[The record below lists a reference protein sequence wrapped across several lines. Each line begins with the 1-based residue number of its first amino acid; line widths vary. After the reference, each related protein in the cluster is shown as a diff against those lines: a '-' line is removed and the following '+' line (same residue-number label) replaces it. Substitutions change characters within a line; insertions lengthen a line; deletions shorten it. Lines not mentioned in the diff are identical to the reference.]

1 MRNVFR
7 SSRARLAAAAI
18 SAALL
23 GGCATTGNP
32 DDPLEGYNRAM
43 FSFNEQLDKVAIKP
57 AAQVYEAVL
66 PQPVRT
72 GVGNVLGNLGDPWIA
87 LNNLLQGKVAE
98 GMSDLMRF
106 ALNSTWG
113 LLGLLDIASEAGLPK
128 HDEDFGQTLGR
139 WGVGEG
145 AYIVLPFFGP
155 RTLRDAVAMPADM
168 AADPP
173 FDIDHVRTRNA
184 LAATRVVHARSTL
197 LGADRTLKEA
207 ALDRYAF
214 VRDFYLEQRRY
225 KVGDGRQERVYED
238 FDEQSTAPL
247 GGEVDAAA
255 ATAVENLELAGI
267 GAPPAT
273 TGRRVTRQTI
283 Q

>member
-7 SSRARLAAAAI
+7 SSRAGVAAAAL

-23 GGCATTGNP
+23 TGCATTANP
-32 DDPLEGYNRAM
+32 NDPLEGFNRAM
-43 FSFNEQLDKVAIKP
+43 FSFNDQVDKAVVKP

-66 PQPVRT
+66 PSPVRT
-72 GVGNVLGNLGDPWIA
+72 GVGNVFGNLGDPWIA
-87 LNNLLQGKVAE
+87 LNNMLQGKFAE

-128 HDEDFGQTLGR
+128 HDEDLGQTLGR

-155 RTLRDAVAMPADM
+155 RTVRDTMALPADFM
-168 AADPP
+168 ANEP
-173 FDIDHVRTRNA
+173 FSIEHVATRNTV
-184 LAATRVVHARSTL
+184 LGTRIVHGRSVL
-197 LGADRTLKEA
+197 LGADHTLEEA

-225 KVGDGRQERVYED
+225 KVDDGRRERVYED
-238 FDEQSTAPL
+238 FDEQSAAPL
-247 GGEVDAAA
+247 GDEVDAAA
-255 ATAVENLELAGI
+255 TAAVERLELVGI
-267 GAPPAT
+267 GELALERAAASPT
-273 TGRRVTRQTI
+273 HKN
-283 Q
+283 

>member
-1 MRNVFR
+1 
-7 SSRARLAAAAI
+7 
-18 SAALL
+18 
-23 GGCATTGNP
+23 
-32 DDPLEGYNRAM
+32 
-43 FSFNEQLDKVAIKP
+43 
-57 AAQVYEAVL
+57 
-66 PQPVRT
+66 
-72 GVGNVLGNLGDPWIA
+72 
-87 LNNLLQGKVAE
+87 
-98 GMSDLMRF
+98 MRF

-128 HDEDFGQTLGR
+128 HDEDLGQTLGR

-155 RTLRDAVAMPADM
+155 RTVRDAVALPADM
-168 AADPP
+168 MGNEP
-173 FDIDHVRTRNA
+173 FSIDHVPTRNTV
-184 LAATRVVHARSTL
+184 LGTRVVHGRSVL

-238 FDEQSTAPL
+238 FDEQSALPL

-255 ATAVENLELAGI
+255 ATAVEHLELAGI
-267 GAPPAT
+267 GANPVKV
-273 TGRRVTRQTI
+273 GRRAVRQTV

>member
-7 SSRARLAAAAI
+7 SSRASLAVAVL
-18 SAALL
+18 SAALAT
-23 GGCATTGNP
+23 GCATTSNP

-66 PQPVRT
+66 PSPVRT

-113 LLGLLDIASEAGLPK
+113 LLGLLDIASAAGLPK
-128 HDEDFGQTLGR
+128 HDEDLGQTLGR

-155 RTLRDAVAMPADM
+155 RTVRDAVALPVDM
-168 AADPP
+168 MGNEP
-173 FDIDHVRTRNA
+173 FSIDHVPTRNTV
-184 LAATRVVHARSTL
+184 LGTRVVHGRSVL

-225 KVGDGRQERVYED
+225 KVGDGRKERVYED

>member
-7 SSRARLAAAAI
+7 SSRAGLVIAVLSAAI
-18 SAALL
+18 AT
-23 GGCATTGNP
+23 GCATTANP

-43 FSFNEQLDKVAIKP
+43 FGFNEQVDKVVVKP

-87 LNNLLQGKVAE
+87 LNNLLQGKVAD
-98 GMSDLMRF
+98 GMGDLMRF

-113 LLGLLDIASEAGLPK
+113 LLGLLDVASEAGLPK
-128 HDEDFGQTLGR
+128 HDEDLGQTLGR

-155 RTLRDAVAMPADM
+155 RTVRDAVALPADM
-168 AADPP
+168 MANEP
-173 FDIDHVRTRNA
+173 FDIDHIPTRNSV
-184 LAATRVVHARSTL
+184 LGTRLVHGRSTL
-197 LGADRTLKEA
+197 LGADRTVEEA

-225 KVGDGRQERVYED
+225 KVSDGRQERVYED
-238 FDEQSTAPL
+238 FDQ
-247 GGEVDAAA
+247 
-255 ATAVENLELAGI
+255 
-267 GAPPAT
+267 
-273 TGRRVTRQTI
+273 Q
-283 Q
+283 

>member
-1 MRNVFR
+1 MPNVFR
-7 SSRARLAAAAI
+7 SSRAGVAVVAL

-32 DDPLEGYNRAM
+32 NDPLEGYNRAM
-43 FSFNEQLDKVAIKP
+43 FSFNDQVDKIAIKP

-66 PQPVRT
+66 PSPVRT

-87 LNNLLQGKVAE
+87 LNNMLQGKFAE

-273 TGRRVTRQTI
+273 TGRRVARKTI